1 MNMKIKSEIIND
13 EYLNKVKNLTDA
25 DIYLVGGSVRDY
37 IMGKSSYDRDLIVD
51 GESAQCFAKKIAEN
65 LDGTFITLDSENN
78 IYRVVLKDKLNY
90 FDITN
95 PVENNLTKD
104 LLRRDLTIN
113 AVAINIKTLEIIDI
127 CGGISDI
134 QNGIL
139 HVISEE
145 NLIDD
150 PLRILRVYR
159 FQSLFGFEIER
170 DTISFICKN
179 VKLAANPAAERINY
193 ELLKLFGGKYAAKTL
208 ENMNKTW
215 LLEQI
220 FPFVKELKQVP
231 PNSHHHLDLFHHSI
245 ETVNQIQFLYENSN
259 PIIKEHLNSVDFGGF
274 SRLAHLKLAG
284 FMHDIGKFSTW
295 TIEEDTG
302 RHRFIKHD
310 DVGSKIAAKFL
321 RNMKFSNKQIEYIS
335 SMIKNHIYPSQVMS
349 APEIND
355 KIMMRYIRKM
365 DKNSI
370 DNIYLAMADRLSA
383 RGPEITEDIVNNNL
397 RNLTT
402 LLEFYLDKRETLK
415 PLPILLD
422 GNDVM
427 EILGIKP
434 SPVLGKIMDMLHE
447 EQLNGEISTREQAI
461 SYIKSIEF

>member
-1 MNMKIKSEIIND
+1 MSTQIKTKISND
-13 EYLNKVKNLTDA
+13 EYLNKIKSLTDA
-25 DIYLVGGSVRDY
+25 DIYVVGGTVRDY
-37 IMGKSSYDRDLIVD
+37 LLDKTTYDRDLIVD
-51 GESAQCFAKKIAEN
+51 GESTESFAKKIAEN

-104 LLRRDLTIN
+104 LFRRDLTIN
-113 AVAINIKTLEIIDI
+113 AIAVNIKTLEVIDL

-134 QNGIL
+134 NNKIL

-145 NLIDD
+145 NIKDD
-150 PLRILRVYR
+150 PLRILRTYR
-159 FQSLFGFEIER
+159 FQALLGFEIER
-170 DTISFICKN
+170 DTINFICNN
-179 VKLAANPAAERINY
+179 VNLIANPAAERINY
-193 ELLKLFGGKYAAKTL
+193 ELLKLFSGKFAAKTL
-208 ENMNKTW
+208 ENMDKTW

-231 PNSHHHLDLFHHSI
+231 PNSHHHLDLFNHSI

-259 PIIKEHLNSVDFGGF
+259 PIIKEHLDSVDFGGC

-321 RNMKFSNKQIEYIS
+321 KNMKFSNKQIEYIS
-335 SMIKNHIYPSQVMS
+335 SMIKNHIYPSQVMC
-349 APEIND
+349 APEVND
-355 KIMMRYIRKM
+355 KIMMRFVRKM

-383 RGPEITEDIVNNNL
+383 RGPEISEDIVNTNL
-397 RNLTT
+397 RNLNK
-402 LLEFYLDKRETLK
+402 LLEFYLDKKDSLK

-427 EILGIKP
+427 KILNIKP
-434 SPVLGKIMDMLHE
+434 SPELGKIMNMLHE
-447 EQLNGEISTREQAI
+447 EQLNGEILTREDAVL
-461 SYIKSIEF
+461 YIKSIKF